1 MPAWTVRLKH
11 SAIDD
16 LDSLGPM
23 AAKAILRA
31 ARERLAADPLATTR
45 HLKSLRPNAIAERQ
59 LSVLG
64 RYPALFTVDEAASV
78 VTIVVVGE
86 KRGNALYVRGERYA
100 KHESHS
106 TERS

>member
-1 MPAWTVRLKH
+1 MWSRIKIFVPAWTVRLKH

-59 LSVLG
+59 TKCAWPLSC
-64 RYPALFTVDEAASV
+64 ALH
-78 VTIVVVGE
+78 G
-86 KRGNALYVRGERYA
+86 
-100 KHESHS
+100 
-106 TERS
+106 